1 MLDVTVA
8 AAVFPAGGVWLAGRL
23 YGAGDPF
30 ERRPGVV
37 VTGSWL
43 TVKEQ
48 MAGRYA
54 VELAR
59 RGYTALTFD
68 FAGWGD
74 SRGELRHV
82 ESPASKIA
90 DIGAA
95 AAYLSSRSFVAPGGV
110 AHVGICTSA
119 QYALAAVA
127 AGAPIR
133 SFAAVAGWFHDTSTV
148 APFYGGRTGVE
159 ERLQRADA
167 AIERFVASG
176 EVLTVPAYAPG
187 DDRAGMFLELDYYA
201 DPARGAVPSWP
212 NIMAEMSWR
221 EWLTFDGLAA
231 ADWVSTPVLFVHS
244 DGCVFPDTVREL
256 ARRVRGPVEVAWGD
270 GTQTDFYDQP
280 EQVRFAIEAVDRH
293 LTATM
298 PVDEEVRA

>member
-1 MLDVTVA
+1 M
-8 AAVFPAGGVWLAGRL
+8 P
-23 YGAGDPF
+23 
-30 ERRPGVV
+30 
-37 VTGSWL
+37 
-43 TVKEQ
+43 
-48 MAGRYA
+48 GRYA
-54 VELAR
+54 IELAR

-68 FAGWGD
+68 FAAWGD
-74 SRGELRHV
+74 SGGEPRHV

-95 AAYLSSRSFVAPGGV
+95 AAYLSSRSFAAPGGV

-159 ERLQRADA
+159 ERLQGADA
-167 AIERFVASG
+167 AIERFVATG
-176 EVLTVPAYAPG
+176 EVVTVAAAYAPG

-231 ADWVSTPVLFVHS
+231 PDRVSTPVLFAHS
-244 DGCVFPDTVREL
+244 DGCRFPRHGSG
-256 ARRVRGPVEVAWGD
+256 ARPPRARPRRGGVGRRYANRLLRPA
-270 GTQTDFYDQP
+270 GTGPLRD
-280 EQVRFAIEAVDRH
+280 AAVDRH

-298 PVDEEVRA
+298 AVDEEVRA